1 MSPDVAGAASRAHHK
16 LILGCP
22 TADSHCTT
30 GKTTV
35 VLRGS
40 GADNVTRV
48 AASSVTGATPVAM
61 GTASWRLLESPCR
74 KTFNAET
81 ATQAPDTG
89 AAGVMINVEPA
100 VLAGGAM

>member
-1 MSPDVAGAASRAHHK
+1 MSPDVAGAASQAHK

-22 TADSHCTT
+22 TADSHWTT

-48 AASSVTGATPVAM
+48 AGEFRDRRHPVAM
-61 GTASWRLLESPCR
+61 GTASWRLLESLCG
-74 KTFNAET
+74 KTFNAE
-81 ATQAPDTG
+81 AVTQAPDAG
-89 AAGVMINVEPA
+89 AAGVMVNVDPA